1 MTEEQWLSCKDL
13 TPMLDFLRGKASDR
27 KLRLF
32 AVACCRRVWHLLKD
46 GRSRRAVEIS
56 ERNADGLAT
65 GAGRGK
71 AFQAAETASADACQT
86 AEKIYL
92 DRVRLHPETD
102 QDGTQADAEAH
113 GVIEAAQAAKSSA
126 LEDCRKAAELV
137 AWSARKAWMYSA
149 RVEHWVGNRS
159 AEANRAFDLANRY
172 HCDLLR
178 DIIGNPFRHSHPLPA
193 AALAW
198 NDGTVRRIAEGI
210 YDDRRLPEGTL
221 DTGRLAILANALLD
235 AGCDDEKLIAHC
247 RSDGPHVR
255 GCWGVDFCLGR
266 S

>member
-1 MTEEQWLSCKDL
+1 MTETEWLACADL

-27 KLRLF
+27 NLRLF

-56 ERNADGLAT
+56 EQNADGLST
-65 GAGRGK
+65 GTGRGK
-71 AFQAAETASADACQT
+71 AFQAAEAASADACQT
-86 AEKIYL
+86 AEKVYL

-102 QDGTQADAEAH
+102 QDGTRADAESH

-126 LEDCRKAAELV
+126 LEDSRKAAELV

-149 RVEHWVGNRS
+149 RIEHWVGNRS
-159 AEANRAFDLANRY
+159 AESSRAFDLANRY

-178 DIIGNPFRHSHPLPA
+178 DIFGNPFRLSHPLPA
-193 AALAW
+193 AVLAW
-198 NDGTVRRIAEGI
+198 NDCTVKRLAETI
-210 YDDRRLPEGTL
+210 YQERKMPEGTL
-221 DTGRLAILANALLD
+221 DTGRLAILADALLD
-235 AGCDDEKLIAHC
+235 AGCSEEDLIAHC

-255 GCWGVDFCLGR
+255 GCYAIDLTLGKE
-266 S
+266 